1 MNKDERRFSVIM
13 IVYEQARE
21 LEENLP
27 LFLQQ
32 EYEPGYEVI
41 VVDESST
48 DQTQD
53 VLKLLKND
61 YPHLYSTFIPR
72 PNRLISRRK
81 LAFHI
86 GVKAAKNEWIIF
98 TKIQRKP
105 IANDILKA
113 IAGSMDEDAELT
125 LGYTV
130 KKGIRLQPFNTCSEA
145 SSHILRIERKLTKVR
160 EKKRMN
166 YMWGRYDF
174 IIVRKD
180 VAYDVL
186 NLFEQK
192 ISRGKM
198 LGKRISIIWDNL
210 LRRSS
215 STLLVTE

>member
-41 VVDESST
+41 IVDESST
-48 DQTQD
+48 DQTQN

-113 IAGSMDEDAELT
+113 IAESMDEDAELT

-198 LGKRISIIWDNL
+198 LGKRIGIIWDNL

>member
-86 GVKAAKNEWIIF
+86 GVKAAKNDWIIF

-113 IAGSMDEDAELT
+113 IAESMDEDAELT

-174 IIVRKD
+174 IIVRKE

-198 LGKRISIIWDNL
+198 LGKRIGIIWDNL

>member
-86 GVKAAKNEWIIF
+86 GVKAAKNDWIIF

-113 IAGSMDEDAELT
+113 IAESMDEDVELT

-192 ISRGKM
+192 ISCGKM

>member
-86 GVKAAKNEWIIF
+86 GVKAAKNDWIIF

-113 IAGSMDEDAELT
+113 IAESMDEDAELT

-166 YMWGRYDF
+166 SLWGRYDF